1 MSNKRNARDASTS
14 DDDDVA
20 CSHQLHANKRGRAV
34 DGGTF
39 LGAGG
44 PGRASSSSS
53 SSTAPPPSRDC
64 STASLASSSSAAKR
78 GRVVRQRQYAEG
90 MLLLNYQNYR
100 WAKSLLSNP
109 SKIANDPY
117 YNDVVD
123 NYLQRSAE
131 LRRRFDRE
139 YGDVV
144 VFGEGN

>member
-1 MSNKRNARDASTS
+1 MSNKRNARDASTT
-14 DDDDVA
+14 DNDNVA
-20 CSHQLHANKRGRAV
+20 CSHQLHANKCGGAV
-34 DGGTF
+34 NGGTF
-39 LGAGG
+39 LVAGLPSWG
-44 PGRASSSSS
+44 SSLLWEPP
-53 SSTAPPPSRDC
+53 PPPSHNGL
-64 STASLASSSSAAKR
+64 TASLASSSSAAKH